1 MNPLELVFVIDS
13 SESVGPE
20 NFDVVK
26 DFVNGL
32 IDRVSVS
39 PDVTR
44 VGVIL
49 YSHINVVVTSL
60 AQQTMRDDVKNAV
73 RRMTYLGEGTY
84 TGSALHKANEMFR
97 AARPGVRKM
106 AVVITDGQTDTRDEV
121 KLEDAVR
128 VAHTS
133 NIEMFVIGVV
143 NQSDPFFG
151 DFKKELN
158 TMGSDPDDEHVY
170 LISDFNT
177 LPALERQLLKHI
189 CETNDGA
196 VFSRVPASHLP
207 PGTRTPWADAREPP
221 ERTDTPT
228 FNGDHSRT
236 HLPPGPPGGQEDP
249 TRSGL
254 EVTGRVDGRKSWW
267 YNGGYLPFPH
277 PPPEDLD
284 WPSRTRGHKIPVH
297 RQPPPATSPPPPPI
311 SPTGFIQDEKCKDPL
326 EPGPCRD
333 YVVRWYYD
341 RNANSCARFWFGGCQ
356 GNRNQFDTEKSCKT
370 ACVGV

>member
-177 LPALERQLLKHI
+177 LPGMRKYCVTVVTISSHI
-189 CETNDGA
+189 N
-196 VFSRVPASHLP
+196 
-207 PGTRTPWADAREPP
+207 
-221 ERTDTPT
+221 
-228 FNGDHSRT
+228 
-236 HLPPGPPGGQEDP
+236 
-249 TRSGL
+249 
-254 EVTGRVDGRKSWW
+254 
-267 YNGGYLPFPH
+267 
-277 PPPEDLD
+277 
-284 WPSRTRGHKIPVH
+284 I
-297 RQPPPATSPPPPPI
+297 
-311 SPTGFIQDEKCKDPL
+311 
-326 EPGPCRD
+326 
-333 YVVRWYYD
+333 
-341 RNANSCARFWFGGCQ
+341 
-356 GNRNQFDTEKSCKT
+356 
-370 ACVGV
+370 